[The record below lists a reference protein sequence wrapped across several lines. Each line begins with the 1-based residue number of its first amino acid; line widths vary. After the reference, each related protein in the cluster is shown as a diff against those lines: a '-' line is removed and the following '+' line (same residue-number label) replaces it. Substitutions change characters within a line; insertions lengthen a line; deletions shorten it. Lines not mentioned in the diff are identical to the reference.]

1 LISEDLMYSLIQ
13 PTPQTIRRFLAEQQ
27 PKPFSYAEVGAS
39 YSKPPLN
46 YTIDHNRICLG
57 QGQEVFERAKAA
69 MRRWEMFKLG
79 WVQLCWADAPV
90 LPTLSVSTQAA
101 CTTPDA
107 PLEVGTT
114 VGVLAWALGL
124 WSLNACRI
132 VYLLEEQG
140 EVERFGFAYGTLL
153 DHIERG
159 EERFSLEWRHQDD
172 SVWYDILAFSRPNQ
186 LLSHLAY
193 PYVRRLQKR
202 FAQDSR
208 KAMLKAAGNILPSQ
222 GS

>member
-1 LISEDLMYSLIQ
+1 MWTLLPCLPSRSESL
-13 PTPQTIRRFLAEQQ
+13 L
-27 PKPFSYAEVGAS
+27 
-39 YSKPPLN
+39 
-46 YTIDHNRICLG
+46 
-57 QGQEVFERAKAA
+57 RADTQA
-69 MRRWEMFKLG
+69 
-79 WVQLCWADAPV
+79 
-90 LPTLSVSTQAA
+90 TQAA
-101 CTTPDA
+101 RTTPDA

-132 VYLLEEQG
+132 VYLMEEQG

-159 EERFSLEWRHQDD
+159 EERFSLEWHRRDN

-186 LLSHLAY
+186 LLSRLAY

-202 FAQDSR
+202 FAWDSR
-208 KAMLKAAGNILPSQ
+208 QAMARAVKG
-222 GS
+222 

>member
-1 LISEDLMYSLIQ
+1 MYAFIK
-13 PTPQTIRRFLAEQQ
+13 PTSQTIRRFLAEQQ

-39 YSKPPLN
+39 YSVPPAN

-57 QGQEVFERAKAA
+57 EGQALLARAKAA
-69 MRRWEMFKLG
+69 MRRWEMFNLG
-79 WVQLCWADAPV
+79 WVQLCWV
-90 LPTLSVSTQAA
+90 
-101 CTTPDA
+101 DA

-114 VGVLAWALGL
+114 VGVLARALGL

-153 DHIERG
+153 DHVEQG
-159 EERFSLEWRHQDD
+159 EERFSLEWHRRDNQ
-172 SVWYDILAFSRPNQ
+172 VWYDILAFSRPNQ
-186 LLSHLAY
+186 LLSRLGQ

-202 FAQDSR
+202 FAQDSMR
-208 KAMLKAAGNILPSQ
+208 AMFNAVQ
-222 GS
+222 